1 MGANTFRS
9 SKLCEGVLL
18 VARFSENVVSCAP
31 VPGVNREALPFEVGG
46 SELLLLVSL
55 TASGGAGVSPKGSGP
70 PVVRDEISSVPSAL
84 LDTQGAPSPL
94 SELQDREDSEPAQ
107 KRMRGGQSPRIPVPL
122 VLSSS
127 VLRQPVLENVLSLVI
142 I

>member
-9 SKLCEGVLL
+9 SKLCEGVFL

-31 VPGVNREALPFEVGG
+31 VPGVTREALPCEVGG
-46 SELLLLVSL
+46 SELLLFVSL

-70 PVVRDEISSVPSAL
+70 PVVRDELSSVPSAL

-94 SELQDREDSEPAQ
+94 SELQEREDSEPAQ
-107 KRMRGGQSPRIPVPL
+107 KRMRGGQSPRVPVPL
-122 VLSSS
+122 VMSCIAALS
-127 VLRQPVLENVLSLVI
+127 
-142 I
+142 